1 MRSVASVALF
11 LIAAFA
17 MPARSVSQTPPDN
30 DTRELTH
37 LEDVWNQA
45 QVAGNAEALDH
56 LWADDLEVAVPH
68 MAVMTRAE
76 SLGFARSGRMKFL
89 RYETSDLHIRIYGDA
104 AVVTGHLL
112 RTRTLNGNKSPTTG
126 TSPRSTSAKRTNGG
140 SFPFKRP
147 IHLRHDLPSVQFTLK
162 RSLTY

>member
-17 MPARSVSQTPPDN
+17 QPARSVSQTPPDN
-30 DTRELTH
+30 NRRELMH

-45 QVAGNAEALDH
+45 HVAGDAEALDH

-76 SLGFARSGRMKFL
+76 ALEPVS
-89 RYETSDLHIRIYGDA
+89 
-104 AVVTGHLL
+104 
-112 RTRTLNGNKSPTTG
+112 
-126 TSPRSTSAKRTNGG
+126 
-140 SFPFKRP
+140 
-147 IHLRHDLPSVQFTLK
+147 
-162 RSLTY
+162 